1 MDRVQAFAELAV
13 DKDVHGLVWVVVDKS
28 QQFCWQCLAEGLHP
42 STRFNGS
49 GVSLLLDCLP
59 CHPQRNDR
67 DMRET
72 KRRQEE
78 LTGSGWLALQLAG
91 GALVN
96 ESTSGD
102 Q

>member
-59 CHPQRNDR
+59 GHPQRNDR

-72 KRRQEE
+72 KRR
-78 LTGSGWLALQLAG
+78 
-91 GALVN
+91 
-96 ESTSGD
+96 
-102 Q
+102 